1 MAIAWMYR
9 EDYARAGYLVLPFG
23 EQRGPFMAWQNLVPS
38 LALVP
43 LSMTPALLGH
53 AGLIYSL
60 GALLLSSG
68 FLYYGT
74 RLALRRSNP
83 LARRLLF
90 ASIIYLPLIF
100 LLMIVDKI

>member
-1 MAIAWMYR
+1 MYR

-23 EQRGPFMAWQNLVPS
+23 ERRGAFMAWQTLVPS
-38 LALVP
+38 FALVP
-43 LSMTPALLGH
+43 LSLTPAFLRH
-53 AGLIYSL
+53 AGLIYSV

-74 RLALRRSNP
+74 QLALRRSNP

-90 ASIIYLPLIF
+90 ASIVYLPLVF
-100 LLMIVDKI
+100 LLMMLDKI